1 MRCVSSSLTLADV
14 LTQEPLEPV
23 MKVPD
28 SQLQI
33 ITSRQRYADSLQIM
47 LQKVV
52 VTWSVD
58 GALSL
63 GWRFVQSQRAQ
74 AAQGLRKEAARSEI
88 ICGLPLSV
96 TIFLTLWSCDALLTW

>member
-1 MRCVSSSLTLADV
+1 
-14 LTQEPLEPV
+14 

-96 TIFLTLWSCDALLTW
+96 TIFLTLWSCDAL